1 MTKHSA
7 RVLSIEDDRQVR
19 ESIEDWL
26 GDSGYDVATA
36 PTGETGLV
44 AFGEREPDI
53 VLLDMG
59 LPDMHGLKVLEQ
71 LLALAPRTPVVI
83 VSANAHINDA
93 INAFKAGAWDYV
105 TKPILNFGALE
116 QTIQNCLE
124 RRDLKEKVSRAE
136 ERYRTLLQN
145 LPMVIFSM
153 DAKLKLEFIND
164 SSTNVLG
171 YPPDEAMASPDW
183 FASCVHEDD
192 REDVLAAL
200 AAACAH
206 SSPEFHL
213 TFRFRHKKG
222 YLLHLAAQSLLTGGE
237 PTSPSSDDADC
248 RRPGGLLSGIIT
260 DVTERAFLEKAIV
273 QHEKIN
279 TLGAMSHV
287 LAHEIR
293 NPLMSLGGFA
303 QRLAKKFPD
312 MEEASII
319 LEQAKRLESLMNRIS
334 TYVAPVPVHPKNVN
348 VTAALTFCL
357 DRLSPG
363 LVRRGLDI
371 RPRLDLNLPDIRSDF
386 DLLTETLANIVNH
399 LAHSMDAEATLI
411 ITTRQSPGHV
421 SVEFDLQGGHDDALP
436 QDPDTLPMPFEEG
449 GATLDLAL
457 AYRNLQS
464 LGGIL
469 SFTRT
474 PPSAIVTVSL
484 PLGD

>member
-1 MTKHSA
+1 MTHRA
-7 RVLSIEDDRQVR
+7 PRVLSIEDDRQVR

-26 GDSGYDVATA
+26 GDSGYDVVTA
-36 PTGETGLV
+36 PTGTQGLE
-44 AFGEREPDI
+44 AFGKREPDI

-59 LPDMHGLKVLEQ
+59 LPDMHGIKVLER
-71 LLALAPRTPVVI
+71 LMAVNPRTPVVI

-116 QTIQNCLE
+116 QTIRNCLE
-124 RRDLKEKVSRAE
+124 RRDLKEKVRRAE

-153 DAKLKLEFIND
+153 DSGLKLEFIND
-164 SSTNVLG
+164 SSTDVLG
-171 YPPDEAMASPDW
+171 YPPDEAMGTPGW

-192 REDVLAAL
+192 RENVIAAL

-206 SSPEFHL
+206 SRPEFHFE
-213 TFRFRHKKG
+213 FRFRHKKG
-222 YLLHLAAQSLLTGGE
+222 YLLHLAAQSLLPGGE
-237 PTSPSSDDADC
+237 PPAAAPGDADC
-248 RRPGGLLSGIIT
+248 HRPGGLLSGIIT

-303 QRLAKKFPD
+303 KRLAEKFPD
-312 MEEASII
+312 LEEAGII

-334 TYVAPVPVHPKNVN
+334 TYVAPVPVHPKSVS

-357 DRLSPG
+357 DRLAPG

-371 RPRLDLNLPDIRSDF
+371 RPRLDLALPDIRSDF

-399 LAHSMDAEATLI
+399 LARSMDAEATLI
-411 ITTRQSPGHV
+411 ITTRQSLGHV
-421 SVEFDLQGGHDDALP
+421 SVEFELQGGSADALP
-436 QDPDTLPMPFEEG
+436 QDPETLPMPFEEG
-449 GATLDLAL
+449 GGTLDLAL

-464 LGGIL
+464 LGGLL

-474 PPSAIVTVSL
+474 PPSATVTVSL
-484 PLGD
+484 PVGE